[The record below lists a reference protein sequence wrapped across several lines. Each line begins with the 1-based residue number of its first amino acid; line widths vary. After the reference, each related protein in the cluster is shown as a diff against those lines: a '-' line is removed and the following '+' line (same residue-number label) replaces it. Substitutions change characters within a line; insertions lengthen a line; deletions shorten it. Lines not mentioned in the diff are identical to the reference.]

1 MDRRHLLTGGIG
13 SGKSTAATYF
23 EILGALVVSADRIGH
38 EMIAPGG
45 AAHAAVV
52 ERFPSFVVD
61 GAVDRSRL
69 AAHVFTER
77 GELQALEAI
86 THPAIRAKIH
96 DIVDGVAG
104 VVMVELPLIGDFLGP
119 GWKRIVV
126 DAPEAVRLERLL
138 ARGMGRHD
146 AAARMAAQPTRGEWL
161 ESADLVVDNRG
172 DLMELETECRS
183 VWRRITNV

>member
-23 EILGALVVSADRIGH
+23 EILGAFVVSADRIGH

-45 AAHAAVV
+45 AAHDAVV
-52 ERFPSFVVD
+52 GRFPGSVVD
-61 GAVDRSRL
+61 GVVDRSRL
-69 AAHVFTER
+69 AAHVFAER

-96 DIVDGVAG
+96 EVVDGVAG
-104 VVMVELPLIGDFLGP
+104 VLMVEVPLIGDFLGP
-119 GWKRIVV
+119 GWTRIVV
-126 DAPEAVRLERLL
+126 DAPEPVRLRRLL
-138 ARGMGRHD
+138 ARGMARQD
-146 AAARMAAQPTRGEWL
+146 AEARIAAQPTRGEWL

-172 DLMELETECRS
+172 NLLALEGECRS